1 MMIKYP
7 WLRMNLVLDTT
18 LDDYPSLFV
27 KIQVSYVLFEER
39 GRVFSV
45 LRFNL
50 RYIKLDSV

>member
-1 MMIKYP
+1 MKYP
-7 WLRMNLVLDTT
+7 LLRMNLVLDTT
-18 LDDYPSLFV
+18 LGDHTSPFV

>member
-1 MMIKYP
+1 MIKYP
-7 WLRMNLVLDTT
+7 LLRMNLVLHTT

-27 KIQVSYVLFEER
+27 EIQVSYVLFEER

-50 RYIKLDSV
+50 QYIKLDSV